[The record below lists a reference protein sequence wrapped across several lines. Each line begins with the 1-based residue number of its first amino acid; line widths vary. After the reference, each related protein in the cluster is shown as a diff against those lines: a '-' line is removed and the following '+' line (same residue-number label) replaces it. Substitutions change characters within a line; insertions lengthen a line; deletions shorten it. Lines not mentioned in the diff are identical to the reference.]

1 MIQRFIVLF
10 MLIACSKEDI
20 LHRRIRVRWLIYF
33 AIAGFL
39 CQLLIKKQSLP
50 VLLPG
55 MVPGF
60 LILIFSVVSQG
71 SIGMGDGM
79 LLMAIGIYLG
89 VVPTVWIIVYAVF
102 LSAFCA
108 LFVHFVKKKD
118 KDYEMPFVPFVLV
131 AFLINIV
138 FGKW

>member
-10 MLIACSKEDI
+10 MLIVCSKEDI

-39 CQLLIKKQSLP
+39 YQMLIKKQSLP
-50 VLLPG
+50 VLLLG

-60 LILIFSVVSQG
+60 VILIFSVVSHG

-89 VVPTVWIIVYAVF
+89 VVPTVWLIVYAVF
-102 LSAFCA
+102 ISAFCA
-108 LFVHFVKKKD
+108 LFLQFVKKKD
-118 KDYEMPFVPFVLV
+118 KDYEMPFVPFLLA
-131 AFLINIV
+131 AFFINIV